1 MESKR
6 RFRDW
11 NPLDLSD
18 FSLNTVSKYIS
29 ILNGVG
35 TNKITIY
42 ELDDLLHLLDYDGK
56 LEISNFDLKIFQS
69 IRNSLLAYD
78 LNFDEI
84 QKLRKVVQLENDLVL
99 DLLDDLDLKQRL
111 GPFFIPDILFRL
123 RPGLV
128 KSHTHFKIHVCKIG
142 QRYDFYKPMTVVG
155 KKMNTLKIQQMV
167 NS

>member
-1 MESKR
+1 MSMFIEELALLLTDPSFRRVMESKI
-6 RFRDW
+6 RFQDL

-35 TNKITIY
+35 TNRISIY

-56 LEISNFDLKIFQS
+56 LEISKFDLKIFES

-78 LNFDEI
+78 LNFDQI

-99 DLLDDLDLKQRL
+99 DLLDDLELKQRL
-111 GPFFIPDILFRL
+111 GPFFIPDNLFRL
-123 RPGLV
+123 RPVL
-128 KSHTHFKIHVCKIG
+128 KPYAFKKVIKCI
-142 QRYDFYKPMTVVG
+142 
-155 KKMNTLKIQQMV
+155 
-167 NS
+167 